1 MNNENFDPN
10 QEAAAPQT
18 PEEPAQTPP
27 TPQASYSYPPLPR
40 TRRIGTLT
48 MGFALI
54 VTGIIALVATF
65 YPAFDIFTVLKLSP
79 IIFVFLGLEILIG
92 YFRHKGE
99 KLKFV
104 IGKQPSRFGTFRFRE
119 TDIRAAADKIIP
131 CVPIRN
137 AVDRVSQDVFDPRN
151 RIGG

>member
-18 PEEPAQTPP
+18 PEDPAQTPP
-27 TPQASYSYPPLPR
+27 TPQDSYSYPPLPR

-92 YFRHKGE
+92 ISAIRE
-99 KLKFV
+99 KSLNMTSSV
-104 IGKQPSRFGTFRFRE
+104 VLSALCSS
-119 TDIRAAADKIIP
+119 AAELCCP
-131 CVPIRN
+131 
-137 AVDRVSQDVFDPRN
+137 
-151 RIGG
+151 